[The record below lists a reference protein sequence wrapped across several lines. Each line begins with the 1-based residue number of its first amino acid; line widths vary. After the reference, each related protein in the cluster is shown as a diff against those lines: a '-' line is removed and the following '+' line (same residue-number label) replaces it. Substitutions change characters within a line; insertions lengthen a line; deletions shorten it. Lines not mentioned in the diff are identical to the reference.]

1 MQNPYK
7 TPELVS
13 LTTQDITGAEP
24 ITTSLK
30 IAEMF
35 EKQHNN
41 VLRDCREVFEHLL
54 QISEEEKTNKSNEN
68 NKLKFEPIS
77 KDFFFKEL
85 DYIDDRNRK
94 QKMYIMNENVFL
106 MVVMGYTTAR
116 AMKIKAR
123 FIQAFSM
130 MRHELLSRSNTRAIG
145 KIVRKSLT
153 DAIKDHVSDEGN
165 FKKFAYSNYT
175 KLIYKKVLGMD
186 VKKAKKL
193 IGAKEDDNIRDFLTM
208 DELSRVQEYERKIAG
223 FIQANDFLGMD
234 DREIYERVKGHFFG
248 SKTISE
254 K

>member
-35 EKQHNN
+35 EKQHKH
-41 VLRDCREVFEHLL
+41 VLEDCREVFEHLR
-54 QISEEEKTNKSNEN
+54 QMAAEEKTDKNNEN
-68 NKLKFEPIS
+68 NQPKSRPIS
-77 KDFFFKEL
+77 KDFFFKEI

-94 QKMYIMNENVFL
+94 QKMYIINENVFL
-106 MVVMGYTTAR
+106 MVVMGYTTAK
-116 AMKIKAR
+116 AMRIKAR

-165 FKKFAYSNYT
+165 FKKFAYS
-175 KLIYKKVLGMD
+175 KD
-186 VKKAKKL
+186 
-193 IGAKEDDNIRDFLTM
+193 
-208 DELSRVQEYERKIAG
+208 RKS
-223 FIQANDFLGMD
+223 
-234 DREIYERVKGHFFG
+234 VV
-248 SKTISE
+248 
-254 K
+254 

>member
-35 EKQHNN
+35 EKQHKH
-41 VLRDCREVFEHLL
+41 VLEDCREIFDHLR
-54 QISEEEKTNKSNEN
+54 QMCAEETNEN
-68 NKLKFEPIS
+68 EQNNQPKSRLIS

>member
-35 EKQHNN
+35 EKQHKH
-41 VLRDCREVFEHLL
+41 VLEDCREIFDHLR
-54 QISEEEKTNKSNEN
+54 QMCAEETNEN
-68 NKLKFEPIS
+68 EQNNQPKSRPIS

-193 IGAKEDDNIRDFLTM
+193 IGAKEDDNIRDFLTI

-248 SKTISE
+248 SKAISE